1 MKQRKIAIIGAGSA
15 QFSGGIIRDLCV
27 TPNLYGTKLTLMD
40 VDEQRLHFITEMGKK
55 LAKELNGELIF
66 ESTTDRAAA
75 LDGADYV
82 INTAQDGG
90 HSWASAMME
99 MGREAELP
107 NGCIPMVYQMLFL
120 LDVSHDIEKYCPN
133 ALQIQSANPV
143 FEGGTAIHRLTKAR
157 TIGLCHGHYGY
168 REIADVLGL
177 DRKDVTARMYGFNH
191 WIWMTDFRYKGQNA
205 YPMIDKW
212 IEEKAEEY
220 WSHDDRKYS
229 DQQMSRAAIHQYHMF
244 GLMPI
249 GDTPR
254 MMDFPNMIGWL
265 YNENLDVKKYWYSKQ
280 GGFDSAEGW
289 TQYLEDLNQNLRNI
303 ERVATHPE
311 ARVSEVFEPVQ
322 SDEQIVPIIESLEC
336 DIKRVFQVNIANEG
350 QLVEGFP
357 EDIVV
362 ECEGVISGAGI
373 NGVHMGR
380 LPERVMATAMNPRF
394 AQCELLNQA
403 VKGDREALR
412 VSLLMNHGAKS
423 LKQVDTL
430 IDKWLTDPR
439 NKYADVFQS

>member
-27 TPNLYGTKLTLMD
+27 TPSLYGSKLTLMD
-40 VDEQRLHFITEMGKK
+40 VDEKRLNFITAMGKK
-55 LAKELNGELIF
+55 LTAELGGKLDF
-66 ESTTDRAAA
+66 ESTLDRAAA

-90 HSWASAMME
+90 HVWHNAMNAKSL
-99 MGREAELP
+99 EAGLCKSQLGML
-107 NGCIPMVYQMLFL
+107 NQMLFL
-120 LDVSHDIEKYCPN
+120 LDVARDMEKYCPD

-143 FEGGTAIHRLTKAR
+143 FEGGTAIYRQTKIR
-157 TIGLCHGHYGY
+157 NLGLCHGHYGY

-191 WIWMTDFRYKGQNA
+191 WIWMTDFRYKGRDA
-205 YPMIDKW
+205 YPLIDRW

-220 WSHDDRKYS
+220 WKNDDRKYA
-229 DQQMSRAAIHQYHMF
+229 DQQMSRAAIHQYKMF

-254 MMDFPNMIGWL
+254 MLDVPSMIGWL
-265 YNENLDVKKYWYSKQ
+265 YNKDLETKKYWYSRQ
-280 GGFDSAEGW
+280 GGFDSEEGW
-289 TQYLEDLNQNLRNI
+289 QQYLDDLAQNLRDI
-303 ERVATHPE
+303 ERVATDP
-311 ARVSEVFEPVQ
+311 AAKVSEVFEPVQ

-336 DIKRVFQVNIANEG
+336 DIKRVFQVNIPNRG

-362 ECEGVISGAGI
+362 ECEGVVSGAGI

-380 LPERVMATAMNPRF
+380 LPDRVMANAMNPRF
-394 AQCELLNQA
+394 AQCELLCQA
-403 VKGDREALR
+403 AKGDIEALR
-412 VSLLMNHGAKS
+412 CSLLMNHGARD
-423 LKQVDTL
+423 LKQVDDL
-430 IDKWLTDPR
+430 IDRWLSDPR
-439 NKYADVFQS
+439 NKYAGVFGR